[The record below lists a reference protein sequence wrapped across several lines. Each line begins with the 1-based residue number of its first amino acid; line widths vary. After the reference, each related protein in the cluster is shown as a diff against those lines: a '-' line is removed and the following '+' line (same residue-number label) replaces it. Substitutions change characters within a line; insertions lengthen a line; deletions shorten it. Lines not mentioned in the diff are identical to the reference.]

1 MKSLKITLSA
11 LLLGLSLSAY
21 AQDEEEVLDAP
32 AEDDVEVFV
41 PTTPTQKKF
50 FQRVQ
55 VGYTGTIARYSNF
68 GRSYTYYDQGQKLT
82 KTRDHNDYFLHGIS
96 VGWMGDLRIAKKID
110 LYLELGANFTY
121 HFGKSKADSI
131 LTYPASQGGDEHVHS
146 YKVNAFS
153 ITIPVSISKH
163 FKNAFGVEDFTIAP
177 FAGVYARFNLM
188 AKRKETEKVT
198 YYNYNPDGTREVRY
212 TADGNPMVEC
222 YKYSASLMK
231 IDSDKR
237 AIIDK
242 PHTGRLLQ
250 CGAQAGVN
258 LFYKNYS
265 LGIAYMRDLMPFAG
279 HVSSKELTHK
289 TTAQNGY
296 LPTIGT
302 NCDEKI
308 STDNNFMVTVGYVF

>member
-1 MKSLKITLSA
+1 MTLSA
-11 LLLGLSLSAY
+11 LLLGLSLGAY
-21 AQDEEEVLDAP
+21 AQDEDEVLDVPVDDDAP
-32 AEDDVEVFV
+32 EVFV
-41 PTTPTQKKF
+41 PSTPVDKKF

-55 VGYTGTIARYSNF
+55 LGYTGTITKYTNF
-68 GRSYTYYDQGQKLT
+68 GLSPDY
-82 KTRDHNDYFLHGIS
+82 NNYFLHGIG

-110 LYLELGANFTY
+110 LYLELGVNLTY
-121 HFGKSKADSI
+121 HFGNSKGDSI

-146 YKVNAFS
+146 YKINAFS
-153 ITIPVSISKH
+153 LTIPVNISKQ
-163 FKNAFGVEDFTIAP
+163 FKNAFGVEDLTIAP

-198 YYNYNPDGTREVRY
+198 YYTYREDGGRDVRY
-212 TADGNPMVEC
+212 TEDGNPMVEKF
-222 YKYSASLMK
+222 KYSASLMK
-231 IDSDKR
+231 VDPDKR

-242 PHTGRLLQ
+242 PHTGKLLQ

-258 LFYKNYS
+258 VFYKNYS
-265 LGIAYMRDLMPFAG
+265 LGVAYMRDLMPFAG

-289 TTAQNGY
+289 TTPQGGY

-308 STDNNFMVTVGYVF
+308 TTDNNFMVTVGYVF

>member
-21 AQDEEEVLDAP
+21 AQDEDELIDVPAGDDAP
-32 AEDDVEVFV
+32 EVFV
-41 PTTPTQKKF
+41 PSTPADKKF

-55 VGYTGTIARYSNF
+55 LGYVGTNVRYSNF
-68 GRSYTYYDQGQKLT
+68 GRTYQYYDNNQLLT

-96 VGWMGDLRIAKKID
+96 LGWMGDLRIAKKAN
-110 LYLELGANFTY
+110 LYLELGVNLTY
-121 HFGKSKADSI
+121 QFGSSKADSI

-153 ITIPVSISKH
+153 LTIPVNISKQ
-163 FKNAFGVEDFTIAP
+163 FKNAFGVEDLTIAP

-198 YYNYNPDGTREVRY
+198 YYTYNPDGSRQIDYSREVE
-212 TADGNPMVEC
+212 T

-231 IDSDKR
+231 IDPDKR

-250 CGAQAGVN
+250 CGAQIGVN
-258 LFYKNYS
+258 AFYKNYS

-279 HVSSKELTHK
+279 HVSSKELTYK
-289 TTAQNGY
+289 ETPQGGY

-308 STDNNFMVTVGYVF
+308 STANNFTVTVGYIF

>member
-1 MKSLKITLSA
+1 MKSVKMTLSA

-21 AQDEEEVLDAP
+21 AQDEDEVLDAS
-32 AEDDVEVFV
+32 AEDDAVEVFV
-41 PTTPTQKKF
+41 PSTPTEKKF

-55 VGYTGTIARYSNF
+55 LGYTGTITKYTNF
-68 GRSYTYYDQGQKLT
+68 GTSPDY
-82 KTRDHNDYFLHGIS
+82 NNYFLHGIS
-96 VGWMGDLRIAKKID
+96 LGWMGDLRIAKKID

-121 HFGKSKADSI
+121 HFGNSKADSV

-153 ITIPVSISKH
+153 MTIPVNISKH
-163 FKNAFGVEDFTIAP
+163 FKNVFGVEDLTLAP
-177 FAGVYARFNLM
+177 YAGVYARFNLM

-198 YYNYNPDGTREVRY
+198 YYTYNEDGSRQMRY
-212 TADGNPMVEC
+212 TSEGEPMVES

-231 IDSDKR
+231 IDPDKR

-242 PHTGRLLQ
+242 PHTGKLLQ
-250 CGAQAGVN
+250 CGVQVGVN
-258 LFYKNYS
+258 AFYKNYTI
-265 LGIAYMRDLMPFAG
+265 GVAYMRDLMPFAG
-279 HVSSKELTHK
+279 HVSSKELSYKSTP
-289 TTAQNGY
+289 QGGY

-308 STDNNFMVTVGYVF
+308 STANNFMVSVGYVF

>member
-11 LLLGLSLSAY
+11 LLLGISFGAY
-21 AQDEEEVLDAP
+21 AQDEDELLNDAAEEDA
-32 AEDDVEVFV
+32 VEVVV
-41 PTTPTQKKF
+41 PSTPTDKKF

-55 VGYTGTIARYSNF
+55 VGYTGTLVKYSNF
-68 GRSYTYYDQGQKLT
+68 GRSYQYYDAGQLMT
-82 KTRDHNDYFLHGIS
+82 KTRDHNDYFLHGVS
-96 VGWMGDLRIAKKID
+96 LGYMGDLRIAKKID
-110 LYLELGANFTY
+110 LFLELGATLTY
-121 HFGKSKADSI
+121 QFGSSKADSV

-153 ITIPVSISKH
+153 LTIPVNISKH
-163 FKNAFGVEDFTIAP
+163 FKNAFGVEDLTLAP
-177 FAGVYARFNLM
+177 YVGVYARFNLM
-188 AKRKETEKVT
+188 VKRKETETVT
-198 YYNYNPDGTREVRY
+198 YYTYNADGSRQIDNSREVE
-212 TADGNPMVEC
+212 T

-231 IDSDKR
+231 IDPDKR

-242 PHTGRLLQ
+242 PHTGKLLQ
-250 CGAQAGVN
+250 CGAQVGVN
-258 LFYKNYS
+258 AFYKNYS
-265 LGIAYMRDLMPFAG
+265 FGIAYARDLMPFAG

-289 TTAQNGY
+289 STAQNGY